1 MPIAL
6 PFSPFNEK
14 GDRLFNNADS
24 FAMIFDEAWKNYQ
37 PEKDNHELS
46 TDEKLKMVLERI
58 KDHPFLIDSPSIALE
73 VAQFRIRLY

>member
-1 MPIAL
+1 MV
-6 PFSPFNEK
+6 
-14 GDRLFNNADS
+14 
-24 FAMIFDEAWKNYQ
+24 FDEAWKNYQ